1 MFEDGCLEWKYF
13 LHFSIFKLYFLSQ
26 EVQGG
31 SPLIE
36 KFVEAKRVL
45 SQTHSKQSCEKE
57 ILVKEKRI
65 DNEKELSEVKWTDIL
80 KPGFRYII

>member
-1 MFEDGCLEWKYF
+1 MLGVE
-13 LHFSIFKLYFLSQ
+13 IFPALLYLQALFFIPR
-26 EVQGG
+26 
-31 SPLIE
+31 SPGWLATKE